1 MYVGVC
7 HLQMM
12 HSDITD
18 VLKLKCLYLGFAI
31 VLTVNEGHQI
41 WTSHLSLCFVVLPQ
55 TFIISF

>member
-41 WTSHLSLCFVVLPQ
+41 
-55 TFIISF
+55 